1 MIAGTTSIGILT
13 ILGPVAPV
21 VDVGAVVVDLGVV
34 VADVGA
40 VVADTALVAR
50 VISVVGVRV
59 VSFVTPRAIGVVGEV
74 STINSG
80 FVVNLMK
87 ASWSVVGRPGA
98 LLAISGIVKNQRFF
112 DNLFLPQTEK
122 TPFCFRV
129 IPNFAQIHFFSLN
142 IGYQMFFGDRAAH
155 TTDC

>member
-13 ILGPVAPV
+13 ILGLVSPV
-21 VDVGAVVVDLGVV
+21 VDVGAVVVDVGAVV
-34 VADVGA
+34 VDVGA

-74 STINSG
+74 SAINSG

-87 ASWSVVGRPGA
+87 ASWSVVGSPA
-98 LLAISGIVKNQRFF
+98 LLFDVSGIVKNQRFF
-112 DNLFLPQTEK
+112 DDLFLPHTEK
-122 TPFCFRV
+122 MPYCFRDP
-129 IPNFAQIHFFSLN
+129 PNFAQTHFFS
-142 IGYQMFFGDRAAH
+142 
-155 TTDC
+155 

>member
-1 MIAGTTSIGILT
+1 LIAGTTSIGILT

-21 VDVGAVVVDLGVV
+21 VDVGAVVVDLGVVVVDLGVV

-74 STINSG
+74 SAINSG

-87 ASWSVVGRPGA
+87 ASWSVVGSPA
-98 LLAISGIVKNQRFF
+98 LLLDTSGIVKNQRFF
-112 DNLFLPQTEK
+112 DDLFLPHTEK
-122 TPFCFRV
+122 MPYCFRDP
-129 IPNFAQIHFFSLN
+129 PNFAQTQFFS
-142 IGYQMFFGDRAAH
+142 
-155 TTDC
+155 